1 MASSDEIQNNPE
13 YKRLRKLMDD
23 PRYWKK
29 QDPAYVEM
37 IREGF
42 RKLYDTPAEAGA
54 AANEAGVNGDLHAQD
69 DEVAHVTTG
78 EVVLPLSAQ
87 TPEIMKL
94 LYQTLGKDMIKYT
107 VGSGAE
113 QRNPT
118 SGLAAFAD
126 DDQDRKDLEKEIRIL
141 EARIAAYKMAINAEP
156 DPNRQTTMEIK
167 LGYMEDD
174 LNELNGIWA
183 ARYGDYR

>member
-42 RKLYDTPAEAGA
+42 RKLYDTPAEAGS
-54 AANEAGVNGDLHAQD
+54 AANEAGVSGQHHAQD
-69 DEVAHVTTG
+69 DEVAHVSTG
-78 EVVLPLSAQ
+78 EVVIPLSAQ
-87 TPEIMKL
+87 TPGIMKL

-126 DDQDRKDLEKEIRIL
+126 EIGKCPALPRMSFRMINETTAMHKRSRRIWLCKTDQATGRKYWEEQ
-141 EARIAAYKMAINAEP
+141 N
-156 DPNRQTTMEIK
+156 NRV
-167 LGYMEDD
+167 
-174 LNELNGIWA
+174 N
-183 ARYGDYR
+183 